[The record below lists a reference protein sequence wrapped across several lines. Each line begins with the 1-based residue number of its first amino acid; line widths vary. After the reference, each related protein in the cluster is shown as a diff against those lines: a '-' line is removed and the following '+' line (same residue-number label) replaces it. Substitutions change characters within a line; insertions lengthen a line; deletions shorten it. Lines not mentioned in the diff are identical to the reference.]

1 MPIESEREIDRNG
14 TGTDRDAERAR
25 WVAKYRASGLGLKQ
39 FAHSSGL
46 KASQLHYWVYGPR
59 PKRATE
65 AVKPAFREVV
75 IPGALS
81 MVPAWSAEIMLP
93 DGLRVRV
100 SSGADVA
107 WVGTL
112 WDSLRRPCSP

>member
-1 MPIESEREIDRNG
+1 M
-14 TGTDRDAERAR
+14 
-25 WVAKYRASGLGLKQ
+25 GLKP
-39 FAHSSGL
+39 FAHENGL

-59 PKRATE
+59 PRRVTE

-75 IPGALS
+75 IPGPWSAA
-81 MVPAWSAEIMLP
+81 PAWSAEIMLP
-93 DGLRVRV
+93 DGVSVRV

-112 WDSLRRPCSP
+112 VDSLRRPCSP